1 MLNSFCVFAARSLHA
16 LCGAALSP
24 LVPRAVLALATM
36 LASLARRGVG
46 RLHCGGRQH
55 AMSRLASRIPHLPAT
70 ATPQLRSFVSGR
82 SPADHLSDEL
92 AEANLLLSDLL
103 DDDDRSSDDFK
114 ADLEEVRAAYA
125 AGREAYD
132 AAMAALPEKEQV
144 SLRKNFDLAVVG
156 LRDKLVALEEE
167 AGGV

>member
-1 MLNSFCVFAARSLHA
+1 
-16 LCGAALSP
+16 
-24 LVPRAVLALATM
+24 
-36 LASLARRGVG
+36 
-46 RLHCGGRQH
+46 
-55 AMSRLASRIPHLPAT
+55 MSRLASRIPHLPAT
-70 ATPQLRSFVSGR
+70 ATPQLRSLSGR

-125 AGREAYD
+125 AVREAYD

>member
-1 MLNSFCVFAARSLHA
+1 
-16 LCGAALSP
+16 
-24 LVPRAVLALATM
+24 
-36 LASLARRGVG
+36 
-46 RLHCGGRQH
+46 
-55 AMSRLASRIPHLPAT
+55 MSRLATRIPHLPAT

-92 AEANLLLSDLL
+92 AEANLLMSDLL

-114 ADLEEVRAAYA
+114 ADLEEVRAACA
-125 AGREAYD
+125 AVREAYD